1 MKIEKQIE
9 EIKKEIEEIKK
20 FDFEI
25 SFYDQIE
32 KIRSSL
38 ADTPTNQKKPL

>member
-38 ADTPTNQKKPL
+38 ADTPTNQKNPL

>member
-25 SFYDQIE
+25 SFYDEIE
-32 KIRSSL
+32 KI
-38 ADTPTNQKKPL
+38 ADRLTNQKNPL